1 MLVNPNQIIIEPI
14 HIVKHEMKYGINFF
28 NLGSFY
34 YDVQMENF
42 KRSLSSGGMLLKLRG
57 NPNIQNNNRITVLYI
72 ASAEGHHQVMELLLK
87 RVDPNI

>member
-1 MLVNPNQIIIEPI
+1 
-14 HIVKHEMKYGINFF
+14 
-28 NLGSFY
+28 
-34 YDVQMENF
+34 MENF